1 MTISAAEQMRLYRE
15 RHPEKVHQGL
25 LDWGARNR
33 EKRFAHR
40 RVYKAVKEGTLVRQP
55 CEICGELRVDAH
67 HEDYSKPLDVMWLC
81 KLHHRQI
88 HAKIGPFAQSSA
100 PTNQEAEKAA

>member
-55 CEICGELRVDAH
+55 CEICGELRV
-67 HEDYSKPLDVMWLC
+67 
-81 KLHHRQI
+81 